1 MPQLFIC
8 LTAQEW
14 DPLRTVHVTSTG
26 DRTQF
31 IAVFQECWLNGKT
44 QVQKRNS
51 EVHLT
56 PECVYSHQVERRD
69 ESRHTGKTYPSFL
82 AHSKL
87 GPNTIA
93 MLLGVILLMSLV
105 WASFARNLIKY
116 LWKKREE
123 RKHVLW
129 NLCTYSIL
137 LPTCSVPDGSGAN
150 CRVPLNQN
158 LAQVQYFTKS
168 CVLCFR
174 EQKAP
179 RWGLEEEKSSRVNL
193 NDSIPIYCIFLIHFS
208 FMPYLCTPQ
217 LQYD

>member
-1 MPQLFIC
+1 MC
-8 LTAQEW
+8 RAHHCATA
-14 DPLRTVHVTSTG
+14 
-26 DRTQF
+26 
-31 IAVFQECWLNGKT
+31 
-44 QVQKRNS
+44 
-51 EVHLT
+51 VHL
-56 PECVYSHQVERRD
+56 PDCPRVGPSEDCACDQHQGQDPVHSCVPRMLAKWKNPSSEAQLWSASYTRMYSHQVERRD
-69 ESRHTGKTYPSFL
+69 ESRHMGKTYPSFL

-179 RWGLEEEKSSRVNL
+179 R
-193 NDSIPIYCIFLIHFS
+193 
-208 FMPYLCTPQ
+208 
-217 LQYD
+217 